1 MATMGMKRNRRG
13 AVMVEY
19 ALVLAFVAAPA
30 MTGIFAAG
38 GMMLQ
43 NYLAFRTHI
52 VSSVP

>member
-1 MATMGMKRNRRG
+1 MVTNHTKRGRRG

-30 MTGIFAAG
+30 MAGIFAAG
-38 GMMLQ
+38 GKMLT
-43 NYLAFRTHI
+43 NYPTMRTHI